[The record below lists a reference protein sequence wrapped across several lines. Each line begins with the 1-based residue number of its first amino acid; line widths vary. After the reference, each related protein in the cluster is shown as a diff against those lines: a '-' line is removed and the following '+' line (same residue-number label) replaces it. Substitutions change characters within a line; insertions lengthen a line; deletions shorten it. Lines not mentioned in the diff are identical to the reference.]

1 MLLEKLMMYLPAIL
15 FCLVCL
21 IGFKIYFNRKINNKY
36 VPMNEVNALQESLD
50 NIQTQYGNLVEK
62 ILQKDEQI
70 AGLKAQLEA
79 NRGSEEEDILIKYKQ
94 LKQENELL
102 KSELESATGSA
113 KIVKIR

>member
-1 MLLEKLMMYLPAIL
+1 
-15 FCLVCL
+15 
-21 IGFKIYFNRKINNKY
+21 
-36 VPMNEVNALQESLD
+36 MNEVNALQESLD
-50 NIQTQYGNLVEK
+50 NLQTQYGNLVEK

-70 AGLKAQLEA
+70 AVLKATLEA
-79 NRGSEEEDILIKYKQ
+79 NKDPEDEDIFVKYKQ